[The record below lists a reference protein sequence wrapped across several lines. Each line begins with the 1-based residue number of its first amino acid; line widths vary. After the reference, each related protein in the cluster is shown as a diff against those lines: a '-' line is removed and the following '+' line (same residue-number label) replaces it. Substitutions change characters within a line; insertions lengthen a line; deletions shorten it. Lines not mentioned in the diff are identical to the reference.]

1 MRASDLLFVEEMVY
15 EALPLRDAER
25 ARLLDTQCVGQPLL
39 RAEIES
45 LLAAHD
51 AAGPGALRAHV
62 LGTVAALEL
71 GRGHSGQTIAG
82 FRLLDCIGYGGMGVV
97 YRAEREGAS
106 TSPVALKLPWTPR
119 GHRETIRR
127 FLVERQVLGRLHHP
141 HIVSLVE
148 GGVTDDG
155 LAYLVME
162 HVEGVSITQYSTA
175 HQQSIHARLMLFI
188 ELCGAVRYMHEHSV
202 AHGDLKPG
210 NILVTADGVLK
221 VLDFGLARLTPSC
234 GPALTREPQLGD
246 WLTPAYASPEQ
257 LYGAGATTLSDVY
270 SLGVTLYELLSG
282 RRPYETRGQCR
293 EEVRRLV
300 LECQPPLP
308 HPLRAWEDE
317 LNVITRTAMHWN
329 PAWRYASVRALS
341 DAIRRAL
348 PVPPDAA
355 IGQGHKRNVRSDTGG

>member
-1 MRASDLLFVEEMVY
+1 MRASDLLFVEELVY
-15 EALPLRDAER
+15 EALPLRDVER
-25 ARLLDTQCVGQPLL
+25 ARLLDTQCAGRPLL

-62 LGTVAALEL
+62 LGTIAAPDFGL
-71 GRGHSGQTIAG
+71 GHSGQTIAG
-82 FRLLDCIGYGGMGVV
+82 FRLLDCIGYGGMGMV
-97 YRAEREGAS
+97 YRAQREGAP

-127 FLVERQVLGRLHHP
+127 FLVERQVLERLHHP
-141 HIVSLVE
+141 HIVGLVG

-175 HQQSIHARLMLFI
+175 RQRSIHERLTLFL
-188 ELCGAVRYMHEHSV
+188 EVCGAVRYMHEHSV

-210 NILVTADGVLK
+210 NILVTAEGVLK
-221 VLDFGLARLTPSC
+221 VLDFGLARPTPPC
-234 GPALTREPQLGD
+234 GPALARVPRLEN

-257 LYGAGATTLSDVY
+257 LDGADASTLSDMY
-270 SLGVTLYELLSG
+270 SLGVTLYELVSG
-282 RRPYETRGQCR
+282 RRPYETRGQCP
-293 EEVRRLV
+293 EQLRRLV

-308 HPLRAWEDE
+308 NPQRAWEDE
-317 LNVITRTAMHWN
+317 LNAITRTAMHWN
-329 PAWRYASVRALS
+329 PARRYASVRALS
-341 DAIRRAL
+341 EAIRRTL
-348 PVPPDAA
+348 EDCSS
-355 IGQGHKRNVRSDTGG
+355 GLTRQ